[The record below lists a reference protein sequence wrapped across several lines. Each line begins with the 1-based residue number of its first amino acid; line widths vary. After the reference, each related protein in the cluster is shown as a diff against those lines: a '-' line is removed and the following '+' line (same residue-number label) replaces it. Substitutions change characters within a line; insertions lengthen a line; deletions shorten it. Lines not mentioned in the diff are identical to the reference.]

1 MKLGAIIRKAHVYCG
16 IALLLPLILFAVSGF
31 ILNHR
36 WALWETWENRQ
47 ITETQV
53 TVDIAAEGAS
63 LGRAQAVLTQLGLK
77 GEISTV
83 VVDVAKNS
91 MQIRAH
97 RPGKQVELNLA
108 LDSGSGTL
116 VLTELDFW
124 FVIRNLHT
132 MAGLHSNLTEKKNW
146 ALTRVWSLFMDISA
160 GVTVLL
166 ALSGIYMWY
175 GREDT
180 RKSGLAV
187 LATGAGIFVVT
198 VAMMAL
204 F

>member
-63 LGRAQAVLTQLGLK
+63 LDRAQAVLTQLGLK

-97 RPGKQVELNLA
+97 RPGRVMELKLA

-132 MAGLHSNLTEKKNW
+132 MAGLHSNLAEKKNW

-160 GVTVLL
+160 GVMVLL

-187 LATGAGIFVVT
+187 LTAGAGIFVVT
-198 VAMMAL
+198 VALMAL